1 MKSNHNTFV
10 KVAFIAI
17 LSILVFLG
25 LWLKGDLNK
34 KCNSM
39 DFITSRRSEKNAIGQ
54 TDRHPVSADDRKTRV
69 RTLLDQLSAE
79 ISKPSAQRD
88 NRFVINSV
96 TELHELGQLND
107 LKVVEIFATALQSF
121 SVDELAELTNI
132 WPFEQN
138 QMSFSI
144 FGRIGEFLSRT
155 EDSNRLIYFFNKLD
169 ESQLGRADIYRKL
182 AQKTNVFSP
191 DNLKTQLSLY
201 PKSDLGFISD
211 SIAMSLDRRTEQIPG
226 KKVEWIDAYMAISS
240 DEKFI
245 SPIVGAYVGIMVKR
259 SPEEAITWVKAQDPV
274 YTKDADWP
282 FITNLAVSHPLEIT
296 EYINSIKD
304 EKRFQ
309 ECLVTM
315 SNALTSKDPIT
326 ALKWGI
332 ENSSSMKLDLQVIGN
347 PFGKIC
353 RTNPTLARELIQN
366 EKDPERKKLFISLAA
381 KYIEK

>member
-1 MKSNHNTFV
+1 MKSKHNTFV
-10 KVAFIAI
+10 KVAFLAI

-34 KCNSM
+34 KSNSM

-54 TDRHPVSADDRKTRV
+54 TDRHPASAADRKTRV

-96 TELHELGQLND
+96 TELHEFGQLND
-107 LKVVEIFATALQSF
+107 PKVVEIYATALQSF

-144 FGRIGEFLSRT
+144 FGMIGEFLSRT

-169 ESQLGRADIYRKL
+169 ESQMGRADIYRKL

-201 PKSDLGFISD
+201 PKSDLGFIGD

-226 KKVEWIDAYMAISS
+226 KKVELIDAYMAISS

-259 SPEEAITWVKAQDPV
+259 SPEEAIV
-274 YTKDADWP
+274 
-282 FITNLAVSHPLEIT
+282 
-296 EYINSIKD
+296 
-304 EKRFQ
+304 
-309 ECLVTM
+309 
-315 SNALTSKDPIT
+315 ALP
-326 ALKWGI
+326 
-332 ENSSSMKLDLQVIGN
+332 
-347 PFGKIC
+347 
-353 RTNPTLARELIQN
+353 
-366 EKDPERKKLFISLAA
+366 
-381 KYIEK
+381 